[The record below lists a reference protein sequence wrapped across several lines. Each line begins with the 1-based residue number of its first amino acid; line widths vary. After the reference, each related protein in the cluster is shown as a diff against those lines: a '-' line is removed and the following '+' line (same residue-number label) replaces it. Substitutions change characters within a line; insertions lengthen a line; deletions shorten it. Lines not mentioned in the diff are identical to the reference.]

1 MNMNYY
7 IKKTTAIERNYR
19 KEEIRN
25 GRNSRRRKFQKARNE
40 KAWED

>member
-7 IKKTTAIERNYR
+7 IKRTTTLKRNYR

-25 GRNSRRRKFQKARNE
+25 GRNSRRRKFQKARNK
-40 KAWED
+40 KARED